1 MKCMKLANET
11 LNFISTYLYQQR
23 SKDLGHRQVYM
34 RVNSSHTLV
43 ALADEHVRPQMCV
56 GL

>member
-1 MKCMKLANET
+1 MKLANET

-34 RVNSSHTLV
+34 RVNSLHTLV
-43 ALADEHVRPQMCV
+43 ALADEHARPQMCA